1 MSGDIILTMVLIYVL
16 RKSRTGVNKYVS
28 PSAASRYGWA
38 GPRDACD

>member
-28 PSAASRYGWA
+28 PSAASRSSIA
-38 GPRDACD
+38 VSLRRRC